1 MTINLPQGTATQF
14 GDDLDGI
21 MSTPLTG
28 IVGVQSERLI
38 RLAHEA
44 VRMQIE
50 SALSG
55 GMSIREGSMACRSA
69 GSVH

>member
-14 GDDLDGI
+14 GADLDGI

-28 IVGVQSERLI
+28 IVGIQAERLI

-50 SALSG
+50 SAFAG
-55 GMSIREGSMACRSA
+55 GMSIREGSMASRAA
-69 GSVH
+69 GTVH